1 MGFEEYGLIVGITR
15 FVVDVIAHDLN
26 DGWFSIKNLGGD
38 RFSADGD
45 LFSYSIY
52 LPTIS

>member
-1 MGFEEYGLIVGITR
+1 MGFEEYRLVVGITR
-15 FVVDVIAHDLN
+15 FVVDVIAHGLN

-38 RFSADGD
+38 RFSADD